1 MIKYEIA
8 KGNIFRAMFTDCFNQ
23 LSEYQIIGIKDTDV
37 EEYKENKVYFD
48 AYDFGLVKKEKDWE
62 YDIAQELISTLF
74 NSKKKKDINLVKV
87 MYVLEILNNM
97 FYKANALENDVK
109 VIIDLREIKKIKIGN
124 ILYAIDMIRWCSSIR
139 ECRVCLVVSDK
150 KFEKIEK
157 DLDFV
162 ADTAG
167 ISDECIEAV
176 DYMFDDLSCLYDAA
190 EKLSDE
196 DLMTVLNQEYE
207 IIDIIQDEIEYRG
220 L

>member
-37 EEYKENKVYFD
+37 EKYKENKVYFD
-48 AYDFGLVKKEKDWE
+48 AYDFELVKKEKDWD
-62 YDIAQELISTLF
+62 YDVAHELIRSLF
-74 NSKKKKDINLVKV
+74 DSKKKKDINLVKI
-87 MYVLEILNNM
+87 MYVLENLNNM
-97 FYKANALENDVK
+97 VYTANALKNDVK

-124 ILYAIDMIRWCSSIR
+124 ILYAIDMIRWCSSI
-139 ECRVCLVVSDK
+139 CLVVSDK

-207 IIDIIQDEIEYRG
+207 IIDIIQDEIECRG